1 MVTISELLNDKEISL
16 SQVAQDS
23 GIKESILKDALNEV
37 PDLWT
42 VKILKA
48 FASTLAIKPGELLEL
63 VAPEAYQ
70 LDIED
75 NKQMIQGV
83 VIEDLETYQQIRFIV
98 EDEHL
103 EGWNPTTEEINFL
116 VAEAL
121 EPNPDLQAEID
132 KIWGEMHG

>member
-48 FASTLAIKPGELLEL
+48 FASTLDIKPGELLEL
-63 VAPEAYQ
+63 VAPETYQ

-132 KIWGEMHG
+132 KIWGEMHD